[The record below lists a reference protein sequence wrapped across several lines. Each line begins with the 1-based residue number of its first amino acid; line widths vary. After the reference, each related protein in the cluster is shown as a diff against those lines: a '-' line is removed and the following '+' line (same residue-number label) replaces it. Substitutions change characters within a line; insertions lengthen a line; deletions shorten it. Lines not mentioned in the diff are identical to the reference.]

1 MTQIKIFYKQTF
13 DTSEDARMDVRAR
26 GVYPTSIKDLENEVN
41 NFLAENEGKITLKD
55 IKYTTQSMTDKDGVT
70 HPDLIFW
77 TVMVIYET
85 L

>member
-26 GVYPTSIKDLENEVN
+26 GVYPTSIREFENEVN
-41 NFLAENEGKITLKD
+41 AFLTENEGKITVKD
-55 IKYTTQSMTDKDGVT
+55 IKYTTRSMTDNDGIT
-70 HPDLIFW
+70 HPDFFW

>member
-26 GVYPTSIKDLENEVN
+26 GVYPTSIKDFENEVN
-41 NFLAENEGKITLKD
+41 AFLIENEGKITVKD

-70 HPDLIFW
+70 HPDLFW
-77 TVMVIYET
+77 TVMVIYKT
-85 L
+85 M

>member
-1 MTQIKIFYKQTF
+1 MTQIKIFYHQTI
-13 DTSEDARMDVRAR
+13 DSADVRMWVSNPKTIR
-26 GVYPTSIKDLENEVN
+26 DLEQEVN
-41 NFLAENEGKITLKD
+41 DFLVENEGKIALKD

-85 L
+85 A